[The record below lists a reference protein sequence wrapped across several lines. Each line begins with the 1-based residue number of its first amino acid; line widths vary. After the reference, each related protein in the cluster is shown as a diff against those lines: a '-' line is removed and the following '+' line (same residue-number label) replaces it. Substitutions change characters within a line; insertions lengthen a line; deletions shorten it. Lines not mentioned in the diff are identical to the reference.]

1 MRTFWQLT
9 FLDST
14 SGTVYGFKY
23 WKDPGAFSNGVL
35 GVINALVL
43 AALSMTGTDIVGV
56 SAGESANPRKAI
68 PQAVKNVFFRIIF
81 IYILSVFVM
90 GMVIPWN
97 DPHNLTL
104 SGRDSSV
111 SPFTLVFQKAGL
123 KGADS
128 VVNAVILIT
137 VSFQTEKDAHKVYTD
152 LHIVHLVW

>member
-1 MRTFWQLT
+1 M
-9 FLDST
+9 
-14 SGTVYGFKY
+14 YGFKY

-90 GMVIPWN
+90 GMLIPWN
-97 DPHNLTL
+97 DPHNLSL
-104 SGRDSSV
+104 SGRDTTV

-123 KGADS
+123 NGADS

-137 VSFQTEKDAHKVYTD
+137 VSHRVGWSNLALMF
-152 LHIVHLVW
+152 LRLVHFMWQ